1 MKSIEHA
8 QRTIKSPRLAS
19 AALITA
25 VIAAP
30 CGAESLQDIYEIAV
44 IQDPVIAA
52 ARATYRADAEARN
65 QGRAGLLPQVSA
77 RASYSDSTNDLNQF
91 GTVSVN
97 GAEIPR
103 SENNRTKPDTESYAI
118 NLSQALFD
126 LPAWYSFQRGKNI
139 TASAEAQFAADQQN
153 LILRV
158 SEAYFNVL
166 RAFDNTETRDAEQRA
181 IQRQLEQTRER
192 YEVGL
197 VPITDVHEARAVF
210 DEAAV
215 NSLESRGALRIA
227 FEQLQVLTGRRHRV
241 LAGLGAQF
249 AASTPQPTES
259 DAWVDFALDNNFRLK
274 VAMLTKQ
281 AAGNNAKAQRY
292 QHLPKLSLSMGYQ
305 KSDSDGTQTGVS
317 YQAGV
322 PAGSSADSLTFD
334 RDTDGSSVQ
343 LNLSMPIYS
352 GGILHSQRRQ
362 SAHRADSAQQNL
374 IAARRNTVQ
383 SARSAHQ
390 SVMTNAARVDARQQ
404 SIVSAQSA
412 LKATQA
418 GYEVGTRN
426 IVDVLVAQQ
435 AVYRARRNFANTRYD
450 YILSMMRL
458 KQVAGQLSPDDIYQL
473 NAWLQP
479 ELVVQRSVIMG
490 GA

>member
-1 MKSIEHA
+1 
-8 QRTIKSPRLAS
+8 
-19 AALITA
+19 
-25 VIAAP
+25 
-30 CGAESLQDIYEIAV
+30 
-44 IQDPVIAA
+44 
-52 ARATYRADAEARN
+52 
-65 QGRAGLLPQVSA
+65 
-77 RASYSDSTNDLNQF
+77 
-91 GTVSVN
+91 
-97 GAEIPR
+97 
-103 SENNRTKPDTESYAI
+103 
-118 NLSQALFD
+118 
-126 LPAWYSFQRGKNI
+126 
-139 TASAEAQFAADQQN
+139 
-153 LILRV
+153 
-158 SEAYFNVL
+158 
-166 RAFDNTETRDAEQRA
+166 
-181 IQRQLEQTRER
+181 
-192 YEVGL
+192 
-197 VPITDVHEARAVF
+197 
-210 DEAAV
+210 
-215 NSLESRGALRIA
+215 
-227 FEQLQVLTGRRHRV
+227 
-241 LAGLGAQF
+241 
-249 AASTPQPTES
+249 
-259 DAWVDFALDNNFRLK
+259 
-274 VAMLTKQ
+274 
-281 AAGNNAKAQRY
+281 
-292 QHLPKLSLSMGYQ
+292 LSLSMGYQ
-305 KSDSDGTQTGVS
+305 KSNSDGTQTGVS

-362 SAHRADSAQQNL
+362 SGHRADSAQQNL

>member
-1 MKSIEHA
+1 MKSAKPA
-8 QRTIKSPRLAS
+8 QHTVKSPFWAS

-52 ARATYRADAEARN
+52 ARATYRADSEARN
-65 QGRAGLLPQVSA
+65 QGRAGLLPQISA
-77 RASYSDSTNDLNQF
+77 SASYSDSTNEVSDLSSFFVQDN
-91 GTVSVN
+91 
-97 GAEIPR
+97 E
-103 SENNRTKPDTESYAI
+103 TKTDSKSYAI

-126 LPAWYSFQRGKNI
+126 LPAWYSFQRGKDL
-139 TASAEAQFAADQQN
+139 TDSAKAQFAADQQN

-227 FEQLQVLTGRRHRV
+227 FEQLQVLTGRRYQV
-241 LAGLGAQF
+241 LAGLGEQF
-249 AASTPQPTES
+249 TASAPQPAES
-259 DAWVDFALDNNFRLK
+259 DGWVDFALDNNFRLK

-281 AAGNNAKAQRY
+281 AAGNNAKAQKY

-305 KSDSDGTQTGVS
+305 KSNSEGIQNGVS
-317 YQAGV
+317 GVVLPGV
-322 PAGSSADSLTFD
+322 PLTATSRDID
-334 RDTDGSSVQ
+334 RDSNGSSVQ

-362 SAHRADSAQQNL
+362 SAHRADFAQQNL

-458 KQVAGQLSPDDIYQL
+458 KQIAGQLSPDDIYQL

-479 ELVVQRSVIMG
+479 ELVVQRSVIIG
-490 GA
+490 GS

>member
-1 MKSIEHA
+1 MKSFRYTQRIA
-8 QRTIKSPRLAS
+8 QLALLIWAFFVMASVS
-19 AALITA
+19 AQSA
-25 VIAAP
+25 
-30 CGAESLQDIYEIAV
+30 AESLKAIYEIAMA
-44 IQDPVIAA
+44 QDPVIAA
-52 ARATYRADAEARN
+52 ARASYRADSEVRN
-65 QGRAGLLPQVSA
+65 QTRAGLLPRITA
-77 RASYSDSTNDLNQF
+77 NTSYTDSTSEMRDLDSFFVQDNK
-91 GTVSVN
+91 
-97 GAEIPR
+97 
-103 SENNRTKPDTESYAI
+103 TKTDTKRYGI

-126 LPAWYSFQRGKNI
+126 LPAWYTFQRGKDL
-139 TASAEAQFAADQQN
+139 TASAKAQFGSDQQN

-158 SEAYFNVL
+158 SEAYFNIL

-227 FEQLQVLTGRRHRV
+227 FEELQVLTGRRHQI
-241 LAGLGAQF
+241 LAGLGEQF
-249 AASTPQPTES
+249 LAPAPEPVES
-259 DAWVDFALDNNFRLK
+259 EAWVDFALNNNFQLK
-274 VAMLTKQ
+274 VAMLAKQ
-281 AAGNNAKAQRY
+281 AAQNNAKAQKY
-292 QHLPKLSLSMGYQ
+292 QHLPKLSLSMGYD
-305 KSDSDGTQTGVS
+305 KNDSEGTQNGISGVKIPGLS
-317 YQAGV
+317 DNSLEA
-322 PAGSSADSLTFD
+322 SS
-334 RDTDGSSVQ
+334 RDINRQTDGSSIQ

-352 GGILHSQRRQ
+352 GGLLHSQRRQ
-362 SAHRADSAQQNL
+362 SAHRADSAQQNY

-383 SARSAHQ
+383 TARSAHQ
-390 SVMTNAARVDARQQ
+390 RVMTNSARVSARKQ

-435 AVYRARRNFANTRYD
+435 TLYRARRNFANTRYD

-458 KQVAGQLSPDDIYQL
+458 KQVAGQLSPEDIYQL
-473 NAWLQP
+473 SAWLQP
-479 ELVVQRSVIMG
+479 QMVVQRSVEIG
-490 GA
+490 NL